1 MVKKDKKTKK
11 VVVKEEQANDVR
23 DEIAESGEY
32 LTEDGKK
39 ITLVTK
45 EGLDRLVQELE
56 YLKNTRRKE
65 VAERI
70 KEAISYG
77 DLSENSEYEE
87 AKNEQAFV
95 EGRILELEEKVK
107 NVRIITETTKV
118 TKTVQI
124 GSKVHLKNLTKKKDD
139 LDVYIIVGSEEA
151 DPFAGKIS
159 NESPIG
165 GALLEKEKGDTVRV
179 SIPAGVVEYQIMK
192 ID

>member
-11 VVVKEEQANDVR
+11 VVVEEEVLH
-23 DEIAESGEY
+23 DEIGEGGEY
-32 LTEDGKK
+32 TTEDGKK

-45 EGLDRLVQELE
+45 EGLDKLVQELE
-56 YLKNTRRKE
+56 YLKDTRRKE

-107 NVRIITETTKV
+107 NVKIITEKTKV

-124 GSKVHLKNLTKKKDD
+124 GSKVHLKNLTKKKDE
-139 LDVYIIVGSEEA
+139 LDVYTIVGSEEA
-151 DPFAGKIS
+151 DPFSGKIS

-179 SIPAGVVEYQIMK
+179 AIPAGVVEYQIMK